1 MGKKYKQEKMVN
13 WFEPGMLAQTA
24 IKAIVSSAFGNYADK
39 REIEAALHE
48 STIEEKEADQVN
60 KEYSEKDEIWLD
72 YISDTGDGFNS
83 TYSVAHLVAQPFLEV
98 KINGVEK
105 KIERGKI
112 LVFGGDQIYPTPTM
126 EMYENKFR
134 IPFRAAFPYTEMKD
148 HPHLYAIPGNHDWYD
163 GLNNFIKLFCQKR
176 WIGNWITKQHRSY
189 FALQLPHGHWIWATD
204 IQLNSDI
211 DKPQLDYF
219 LHIAKNKMKD
229 GDKVI
234 LFTAEPAWV
243 YKQMYKGNKSFEKL
257 DYFTQVYIT
266 EDKYNWVGKKFKLVA
281 TITGDLHHYSR
292 YCDSNED
299 HQYIT
304 AGGGGAFMHLT
315 HNLPKQLPKLPYEN
329 ISQQVI
335 FPSEKQSK
343 CLSWWNLAF
352 PALNWQFAALLSGLY
367 TILLWVLQ
375 SNSLDVFPYR
385 FLEVIQHNSFGDFIR
400 NSLRAI
406 MGIPSITILSLVFF
420 LGIFVFTDKKSGRKG
435 LGILG
440 FAHALI
446 QLFMMFFLFR
456 IAAKVFTS
464 HLVWNLSNFG
474 WDLGILLFVGV
485 IGGGIGACI
494 MGIYIFLTNR
504 LFNIHI
510 DEASISF
517 SHAGYKNFLRIHVQK
532 ESITIYPIG
541 IKKETK
547 NWNQSGSGDG
557 LRFEGKTP
565 EYSLIENPIIIKK

>member
-229 GDKVI
+229 GK
-234 LFTAEPAWV
+234 W
-243 YKQMYKGNKSFEKL
+243 KL
-257 DYFTQVYIT
+257 
-266 EDKYNWVGKKFKLVA
+266 
-281 TITGDLHHYSR
+281 
-292 YCDSNED
+292 
-299 HQYIT
+299 
-304 AGGGGAFMHLT
+304 
-315 HNLPKQLPKLPYEN
+315 
-329 ISQQVI
+329 
-335 FPSEKQSK
+335 
-343 CLSWWNLAF
+343 
-352 PALNWQFAALLSGLY
+352 
-367 TILLWVLQ
+367 
-375 SNSLDVFPYR
+375 
-385 FLEVIQHNSFGDFIR
+385 
-400 NSLRAI
+400 
-406 MGIPSITILSLVFF
+406 
-420 LGIFVFTDKKSGRKG
+420 
-435 LGILG
+435 
-440 FAHALI
+440 
-446 QLFMMFFLFR
+446 
-456 IAAKVFTS
+456 
-464 HLVWNLSNFG
+464 
-474 WDLGILLFVGV
+474 
-485 IGGGIGACI
+485 
-494 MGIYIFLTNR
+494 
-504 LFNIHI
+504 
-510 DEASISF
+510 
-517 SHAGYKNFLRIHVQK
+517 
-532 ESITIYPIG
+532 
-541 IKKETK
+541 
-547 NWNQSGSGDG
+547 GSC
-557 LRFEGKTP
+557 
-565 EYSLIENPIIIKK
+565 

>member
-1 MGKKYKQEKMVN
+1 MDKKYKQEKMVN

-39 REIEAALHE
+39 REIQAALHD
-48 STIEEKEADQVN
+48 SSVEEKELDELN
-60 KEYSEKDEIWLD
+60 KYYSEKEEFWLD
-72 YISDTGDGFNS
+72 YISDSGDGFNS
-83 TYSVAHLVAQPFLEV
+83 TYSVAHLAAQPHLEV
-98 KINGVEK
+98 GTGNGK
-105 KIERGKI
+105 KQIPRGKI
-112 LVFGGDQIYPTPTM
+112 LLLGGDQVYPTPSM
-126 EMYENKFR
+126 EMYDNKFR
-134 IPFRAAFPYTEMKD
+134 IPFKAAFPYNKDTE
-148 HPHLYAIPGNHDWYD
+148 HPHMYAIPGNHDWYD
-163 GLNNFIKLFCQKR
+163 GLSNFIKLFCQKR

-189 FALQLPHGHWIWATD
+189 FALQLPHGHWLWATD

-219 LHIAKNKMKD
+219 LHIAKNKMKE

-234 LFTAEPAWV
+234 LFTAEPAWM

-266 EDKYNWVGKKFKLVA
+266 DDKYNWIGKKFKLVA

-292 YCDSNED
+292 YCDTKND

-315 HNLPKQLPKLPYEN
+315 HNLPKELPNLPYSN
-329 ISQQVI
+329 INQKVI

-352 PALNWQFAALLSGLY
+352 PALNWQFAALLSAFY
-367 TILLWVLQ
+367 AILLWVLQ
-375 SNSLDVFPYR
+375 SNSLDVFPHR
-385 FLEVIQHNSFGDFIR
+385 FLEVIRDNSFGDSMR
-400 NSLRAI
+400 NSLKAI
-406 MGIPSITILSLVFF
+406 MGIPSITILSLIFS
-420 LGIFVFTDKKSGRKG
+420 LGFSAFTDKKSGRKG
-435 LGILG
+435 LWILG
-440 FAHALI
+440 LAHGLI

-456 IAAKVFTS
+456 IASGFFES
-464 HLVWNLSNFG
+464 HLKWELSNIH
-474 WDLGILLFVGV
+474 WDAGILLSVGAV
-485 IGGGIGACI
+485 GGGMGGCM
-494 MGIYIFLTNR
+494 MGIYLFLANR
-504 LFNIHI
+504 LCNIHI

-541 IKKETK
+541 IKKETC
-547 NWNQSGSGDG
+547 NWKQSGSGDD

-565 EYSLIENPIIIKK
+565 AYSLIENPIIIKK